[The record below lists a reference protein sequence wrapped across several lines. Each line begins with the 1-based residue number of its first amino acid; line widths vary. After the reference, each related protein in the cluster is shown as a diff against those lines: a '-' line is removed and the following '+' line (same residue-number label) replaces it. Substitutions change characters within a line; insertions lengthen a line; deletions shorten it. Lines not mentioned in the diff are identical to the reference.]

1 MLDKGSNKFENHQAK
16 KKNLS
21 RKDSVQVSHNILL
34 ELKKKKKKEK
44 GKKKLCL
51 DGVNYNLG
59 TWKTEAGLCAQG
71 HPQLHRQL
79 QASLCY
85 AACPSQNKTKPEN
98 LQVHNKER
106 KTKKHVNSASS

>member
-1 MLDKGSNKFENHQAK
+1 MKTIRQ

-44 GKKKLCL
+44 GKKTCVCC
-51 DGVNYNLG
+51 DGINYNLG

-79 QASLCY
+79 
-85 AACPSQNKTKPEN
+85 
-98 LQVHNKER
+98 
-106 KTKKHVNSASS
+106 